1 MRRLTITT
9 TAAFVLRLAGTAH
22 AQTTITGGLTPN
34 TTGAGSRVHDTTGA
48 WVVRLTVRTAGVD
61 SLRDVAVACVPAA

>member
-9 TAAFVLRLAGTAH
+9 TAAPVLMLAGTAH

-34 TTGAGSRVHDTTGA
+34 TAGAGSRVHDTTGA
-48 WVVRLTVRTAGVD
+48 WVVRTAGVD